1 MIIIVIIFT
10 AGLSYDLHLNIS
22 KCETMSNTGV
32 ANHPSLDGFEQK
44 TTHSAVL
51 LGALLSTG
59 SALTERLAA
68 RCARATERLKLTSA
82 HDDLILISKTEH
94 QFNTSV

>member
-1 MIIIVIIFT
+1 MIVIVIIFT

-22 KCETMSNTGV
+22 KCEAMSNTGV
-32 ANHPSLDGFEQK
+32 ANHPSLDGFELYL
-44 TTHSAVL
+44 AALL

-94 QFNTSV
+94 QFNTSM